1 MGTAKIW
8 LGVGTCVFVLARS
21 TSSFAQA
28 DPAAEP
34 AVLAIAKVLPA
45 VVNINTERVVRRT
58 VRDPI
63 EDFYAQFFGYY
74 RGRTREIRQTLQSLG
89 SGFIVDPAGYIVTNQ
104 HVVQRAADL
113 KIQVTTNNSKT
124 YSAHYITGDDK
135 KDLAFIKIDSKDSFP
150 FINLD
155 NISPNLLGET
165 VLVVGNAVGYGS
177 SISRGVLSATKRDI
191 SIDNVDYKNLVQTD
205 AAINPG
211 NSGGPVIDIS
221 GRLVGISSA
230 KMAFTPQG
238 VPTQGL
244 GFAIPADVV
253 RDSVKN
259 FKTFAEKH
267 PGGKNQPAAEET
279 STSNAE
285 RMFGM
290 QLQDLNEELTD
301 ALGYEPGRGVLISA
315 VEPNSPADQA
325 GIERGLVIYRV
336 GKHDVSSIKDV
347 GNLLGRANSGTSVD
361 FAVGVVRAG
370 GAGQRV
376 ETITLAAR

>member
-1 MGTAKIW
+1 MGIYGKTW
-8 LGVGTCVFVLARS
+8 LALATMELLAFARS
-21 TSSFAQA
+21 TSCFAQA

-34 AVLAIAKVLPA
+34 AVLAVAKVLPT
-45 VVNINTERVVRRT
+45 VVNINTERVIRRA

-63 EDFYAQFFGYY
+63 DDFYAQFFGYY
-74 RGRTREIRQTLQSLG
+74 HGRPHEIRQTLQSLG

-104 HVVQRAADL
+104 HVVVRAADL
-113 KIQVTTNNSKT
+113 KIKVTTNDGKT
-124 YSAHYITGDDK
+124 YNAHYITGDEK

-165 VLVVGNAVGYGS
+165 VIVVGNAVGYGS

-191 SIDNVDYKNLVQTD
+191 SVDNVDYKDLVQTD

-253 RDSVKN
+253 RGSVKA
-259 FKTFAEKH
+259 FKVFAEKH
-267 PGGKNQPAAEET
+267 PAGKTSAAVQQT
-279 STSNAE
+279 NNAE
-285 RMFGM
+285 RLFGM
-290 QLQDLNEELTD
+290 QLQDLTEELTD
-301 ALGYEPGRGVLISA
+301 TLGYEPGRGVLISG
-315 VEPNSPADQA
+315 VEPNSPADES

-336 GKHDVSSIKDV
+336 GRHDVNSVRDV
-347 GNLLGRANSGTSVD
+347 ENLLGRARSGTSVD
-361 FAVGVVRAG
+361 FAIGVVRAG
-370 GAGQRV
+370 GPGQRV